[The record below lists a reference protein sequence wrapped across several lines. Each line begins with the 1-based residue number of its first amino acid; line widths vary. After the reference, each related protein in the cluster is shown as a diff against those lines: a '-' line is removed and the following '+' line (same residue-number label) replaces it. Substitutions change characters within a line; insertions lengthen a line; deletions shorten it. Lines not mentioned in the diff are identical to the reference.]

1 MKLVKTSE
9 GLAED
14 VPSIALAAGFFDG
27 VHLGHR
33 GILSA
38 TLDRARAIGGEAWA
52 LTFEPH
58 PLAIIAPERRPKLLT
73 SLDLRLELL
82 SAAGLDGC
90 MLLPFTTETAALT
103 PAQFVQKLLG
113 GWMERGRTCTVASGD
128 NWRFGGNRA
137 GKLADIETL
146 SGGDISVLEVPIV
159 MYGGSRVSS
168 SRIREAICAGKLQ
181 DAAAMLGRPH
191 MIRER
196 TAIGTGEGAKLGF
209 ATANITPRAEVMP
222 PVGGVYEVAV
232 SRLSHKEDG
241 WMKGVANYGF
251 RPTFPNARPDVALLE
266 VHILDFR
273 GDLHGEAL
281 DVVFIRKLRDE
292 VKFKTRGELIRQM
305 KADVQAVREGVGFL
319 GHSKS

>member
-1 MKLVKTSE
+1 MKVVKSSE
-9 GLAED
+9 GLADE

-33 GILSA
+33 DILSV
-38 TLDRARAIGGEAWA
+38 TLKRARATGGEAWA

-73 SLDLRLELL
+73 TLDLRLELL
-82 SAAGLDGC
+82 AAAGLDGC
-90 MLLPFTTETAALT
+90 MLLPFTMETAALT
-103 PAQFVQKLLG
+103 PASFVQKFLG
-113 GWMERGRTCTVASGD
+113 GWMQRGKTCAVVSGD
-128 NWRFGGNRA
+128 NWRFGSKRA
-137 GKLADIETL
+137 GALADIETL
-146 SGGDISVLEVPIV
+146 SGGDISVIEVPIV
-159 MYGGSRVSS
+159 VHADSRISS
-168 SRIREAICAGKLQ
+168 SRIREAISAGELQ

-222 PVGGVYEVAV
+222 PTGGVYEVAV
-232 SRLSHKEDG
+232 SRLSHKEEG

-266 VHILDFR
+266 VHILGFR
-273 GDLHGEAL
+273 GDLHGEVL
-281 DVVFIRKLRDE
+281 DVAFVRKLRDE
-292 VKFKTRGELIRQM
+292 VKFETRGELIRQM
-305 KADVQAVREGVGFL
+305 KADVQAVKEGVRF
-319 GHSKS
+319 